1 MNFWESFLG
10 FDPNRET
17 MFPGQHPDEE
27 VALMTVFHWIT
38 LVPYVLILF
47 LGLLTIGALP
57 WLLSAAGAFSPKL
70 MILCFSVILALF
82 IHLLCFRLY
91 NFFLKVIIITN
102 VRIIHVSHTVFLR
115 REREAMAMNH
125 IQEFRYH
132 QRGLFPRLF
141 HYGSLLVFGASTD
154 VEYVFHHVPHVN
166 RLHHL
171 LGEIH
176 QQSMKN
182 IRSGTQL

>member
-17 MFPGQHPDEE
+17 VFPGQQPDEE

-38 LVPYVLILF
+38 LIPYFLIILMGSLGTGF
-47 LGLLTIGALP
+47 LVWIG
-57 WLLSAAGAFSPKL
+57 SAMANLSPKPIL
-70 MILCFSVILALF
+70 LCFSVILSLL

-102 VRIIHVSHTVFLR
+102 VRIIHISHTVFLR

-125 IQEFRYH
+125 IQEFRYL

-141 HYGSLLVFGASTD
+141 HYGSLLIFGASTD
-154 VEYVFHHVPHVN
+154 VEYIFHHVPHVN

-176 QQSMKN
+176 QQAMKN
-182 IRSGTQL
+182 IRNGTQL